1 MKARLAQLQEAL
13 DGMGGTH
20 TLDDIVDLIRDGH
33 MQSFCEGETWA
44 ITQIIE
50 FPQKRILEIFLVV
63 GDMPEAEA
71 LHDQVIAFAKAHQCS
86 LVRCFGRHGWAK
98 WAVPRGWTN
107 GQRLYMKE
115 I

>member
-1 MKARLAQLQEAL
+1 
-13 DGMGGTH
+13 MGGTH
-20 TLDDIVDLIRDGH
+20 TLDDIVDLIREGH

-44 ITQIIE
+44 ITQIIQ

-63 GDMPEAEA
+63 GDMPEAEK
-71 LHDQVIAFAKAHQCS
+71 LHDQVVAFAKEHDCQM
-86 LVRCFGRHGWAK
+86 VRCFGRDGWSK

-107 GQRLYMKE
+107 GQRVYMKE